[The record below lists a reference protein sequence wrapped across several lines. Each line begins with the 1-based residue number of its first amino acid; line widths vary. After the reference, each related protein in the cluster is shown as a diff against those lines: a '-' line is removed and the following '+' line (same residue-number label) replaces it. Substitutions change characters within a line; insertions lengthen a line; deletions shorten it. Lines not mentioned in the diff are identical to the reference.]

1 MHNADQNSEVDM
13 ELKFV
18 DLDKGEIIEGK
29 VYIGGVFSKPG
40 HTKIKFR
47 TDSLVTYFIPVG
59 RILKMTTTDQ
69 TITDLDLISSF
80 FANNYKQR
88 CLIEAEEEL
97 KNCNFAEFV
106 SKRPNYDFHLKKTL
120 IIGKT
125 KGLKNSDLEETIS
138 RKGGILTTN
147 LNNTVE
153 VAILVYET
161 ELPKGKKMD
170 LLREFKMKGSH
181 IEIIE
186 ADPSWFSKVS

>member
-1 MHNADQNSEVDM
+1 M

-18 DLDKGEIIEGK
+18 DIEKGAIIESK
-29 VYIGGVFSKPG
+29 VYVSGVFTEPG
-40 HTKIKFR
+40 RIKIKFR
-47 TDSLVTYFIPVG
+47 TDSLITYFIPVG
-59 RILKMTTTDQ
+59 RILKMTTSDQ
-69 TITDLDLISSF
+69 TITDLNLISSF
-80 FANNYKQR
+80 FTNNYTQR
-88 CLIEAEEEL
+88 SLIEAEEEL
-97 KNCNFAEFV
+97 KNCNMAEFV

-125 KGLKNSDLEETIS
+125 KGLKNSDLEESIS

-186 ADPSWFSKVS
+186 ADPSWFSKAC